1 MAYQKIEI
9 LLRKIY
15 DKTMTGNIQWE
26 ETNKEGVYQAALAL
40 YTILISK
47 RPSRKQVDSIEY
59 VLSINNFTGELIE
72 EVGDEDFDFE
82 NSYQYMSQL
91 YDGARR
97 KAMGTDQAID
107 KILSALDED
116 IPF

>member
-1 MAYQKIEI
+1 MADEKIEI
-9 LLRKIY
+9 LLKKIY
-15 DKTMTGNIQWE
+15 DKTMTGSIKWE
-26 ETNKEGVYQAALAL
+26 ETNKEGVYQAPLSG
-40 YTILISK
+40 YSILISK
-47 RPSRKQVDSIEY
+47 RPSRKQADSLEF

-82 NSYQYMSQL
+82 NSYEYMSQL
-91 YDGARR
+91 YEGARR

-107 KILSALDED
+107 KILSALDDD